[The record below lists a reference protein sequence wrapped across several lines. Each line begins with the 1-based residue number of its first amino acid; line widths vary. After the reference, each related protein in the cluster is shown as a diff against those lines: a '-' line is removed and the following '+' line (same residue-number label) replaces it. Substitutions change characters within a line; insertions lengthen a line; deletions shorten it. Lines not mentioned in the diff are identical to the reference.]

1 MDDGKLSVA
10 VSDHRREFID
20 EELAAGA
27 YANEAEVV
35 DAALELL
42 EKKKK
47 LEALRAAIAEGD
59 ADIAAGR
66 VHVFENAGDMAR
78 FAIERSK
85 SRT

>member
-10 VSDHRREFID
+10 VSDLRREFIE

-47 LEALRAAIAEGD
+47 LEALRASIAEGD

-66 VHVFENAGDMAR
+66 VHVFESAGDMAR
-78 FAIERSK
+78 FAIERSN